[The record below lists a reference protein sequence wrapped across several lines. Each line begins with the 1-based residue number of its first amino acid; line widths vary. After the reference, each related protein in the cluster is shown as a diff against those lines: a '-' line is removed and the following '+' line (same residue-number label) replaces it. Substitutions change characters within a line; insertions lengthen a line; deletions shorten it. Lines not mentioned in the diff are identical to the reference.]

1 MRVLLLHK
9 ALVNGAYQ
17 KKAEALAAL
26 PGIELTV
33 VVPPSWR
40 EARWGE
46 QPLERRHTA
55 DYDLVTAPIWFNG
68 HHHVHCYPTLWQI
81 VRRVRPAIFH
91 VDEEPF
97 NLATAEAFAL
107 AQRVGAHA
115 LFVTWATVYRDYP
128 PPFSFFERYAH
139 RHAAAAIAG
148 NTDAL
153 DILRRRGY
161 DGPAAIVPL
170 ALDPAL
176 YPPRACGRGEPFTIG
191 YLGRLVPEKGVRVLL
206 DAAARLRGAWRLL
219 IVGGGAEEAALR
231 ERAARLGIAGQ
242 VEFAP
247 MAPSHDVPGWLQ
259 RFDVLAVPS
268 LTTPTWKEQFG
279 RVIIEAMASAVP
291 VVGSDSGEI
300 PHVIADAGMI
310 VPEGDPDAL
319 AGALQTLLDDETCRQ
334 RLAAAGR
341 TRVLAHYTWERI
353 ARQYLAVY
361 EQMCA
366 SSI

>member
-1 MRVLLLHK
+1 M
-9 ALVNGAYQ
+9 
-17 KKAEALAAL
+17 
-26 PGIELTV
+26 
-33 VVPPSWR
+33 
-40 EARWGE
+40 
-46 QPLERRHTA
+46 
-55 DYDLVTAPIWFNG
+55 
-68 HHHVHCYPTLWQI
+68 
-81 VRRVRPAIFH
+81 
-91 VDEEPF
+91 
-97 NLATAEAFAL
+97 
-107 AQRVGAHA
+107 
-115 LFVTWATVYRDYP
+115 
-128 PPFSFFERYAH
+128 
-139 RHAAAAIAG
+139 
-148 NTDAL
+148 
-153 DILRRRGY
+153 
-161 DGPAAIVPL
+161 
-170 ALDPAL
+170 
-176 YPPRACGRGEPFTIG
+176 
-191 YLGRLVPEKGVRVLL
+191 RVLL

-219 IVGGGAEEAALR
+219 IVGGGAEESALR

-334 RLAAAGR
+334 RLATAGR